1 MTPAALTRRR
11 LAQQHLGHNRLAAPE
26 EVVAWMGAVQSQD
39 YYGAKWSL
47 GLRMAEATD
56 ALIERAFDDGKILRT
71 HVMRPT
77 WHFVH
82 PEDIGWLLALTAHR
96 VIAQLAYWSRRLE
109 LDEALHQRN
118 NEVLAR
124 ALEGKRY
131 LTRAE
136 LSAVLSG
143 AGIAAEGQRL
153 GYIVMRAE
161 LDGVIC
167 SGPRRG
173 KQFTYELLAERALQA
188 RILDREEAL
197 AELTRRYVTSHGPAT
212 DRDLSWWSGL
222 TLTDVREGLAL
233 AAGMLEQEVVDGEVY
248 WFAAGEVPAGP
259 LAEEALLLPTYDEL
273 LVGYAGFDQRRR
285 GGAGAGGELVFEAPF
300 VLAGDVAGSWRRT
313 VKRGMVH
320 IEVAPFQPLAT
331 DETRA
336 VQAAA
341 ERFGVFLEMP
351 ITTQFV
357 PGGNR

>member
-1 MTPAALTRRR
+1 M
-11 LAQQHLGHNRLAAPE
+11 
-26 EVVAWMGAVQSQD
+26 VAWLVAVQSQD

-56 ALIERAFDDGKILRT
+56 ALIERAFDDGRILRT

-96 VIAQLAYWSRRLE
+96 VIAQLAYMSRRLE
-109 LDEALHQRN
+109 LVEALHQRN

-124 ALEGKRY
+124 ALEGGRY

-136 LSAVLSG
+136 LDAALAG

-153 GYIVMRAE
+153 AYIVMRAE

-173 KQFTYELLAERALQA
+173 KQFTYALLAERAPQA
-188 RILDREEAL
+188 RHLEREEAL

-212 DRDLSWWSGL
+212 ERDLSWWSGL
-222 TLTDVREGLAL
+222 TLADVRQGIAL
-233 AAGMLEQEVVDGEVY
+233 AAASLEREEVDSAEY
-248 WFAAGEVPAGP
+248 WFAAGEVPAAP
-259 LAEEALLLPTYDEL
+259 LAEEALLLPTYDEF
-273 LVGYAGFDQRRR
+273 LVGYAGYDRRRR
-285 GGAGAGGELVFEAPF
+285 GGANAAGELVFEAPF

-313 VKRGMVH
+313 VKRGTAH
-320 IEVAPFQPLAT
+320 IEVAPFRPLAA
-331 DETRA
+331 DATRA

-341 ERFGVFLEMP
+341 ERFGAFLEMP
-351 ITTQFV
+351 ITIQFM
-357 PGGNR
+357 PGGSS